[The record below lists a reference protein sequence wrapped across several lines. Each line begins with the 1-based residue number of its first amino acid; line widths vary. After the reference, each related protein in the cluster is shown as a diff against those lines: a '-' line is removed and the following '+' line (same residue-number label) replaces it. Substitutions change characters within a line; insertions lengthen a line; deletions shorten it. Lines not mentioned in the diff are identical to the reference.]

1 MAAMQRVRVLVVDD
15 NPQMRDLVAKGLEP
29 HAEIDIASDGVD
41 ALLKAVDQTP
51 DMIVC
56 DYKMPGMDGRQFYE
70 KLRGRQATR
79 ATPFIFLATRS
90 EIEEKLRPLV
100 DGVEDYIQKP
110 FYVKELV
117 RRTKKVIDRLAL
129 EMLQKRA
136 SRPGVLE
143 GRLEE
148 MNIIDLLQTLEMG
161 QKSGRLTVRQDG
173 AQCEMYFTGG
183 VCKHATNGTQEGEE
197 AVCRVIQWDKGE
209 FEIDFNATSDKV
221 TIERTT
227 QGLLMEALRLVDEAA
242 RDAAPAES

>member
-1 MAAMQRVRVLVVDD
+1 MKRVRVLVVDD
-15 NPQMRDLVAKGLEP
+15 NLKMRELIAHGLEA

-51 DMIVC
+51 DMIVS

-70 KLRGRQATR
+70 KLRGREATR
-79 ATPFIFLATRS
+79 ATPFIFVASRS
-90 EIEEKLRPLV
+90 EIEGKLRPLV

-110 FYVKELV
+110 FFVKELV
-117 RRTKKVIDRLAL
+117 RRAKKVIDRLAL
-129 EMLQKRA
+129 EKLQQRA
-136 SRPGVLE
+136 ARPGVLE

-161 QKSGRLTVRQDG
+161 QKSGRLTVRQG
-173 AQCEMYFTGG
+173 TEQCEMFFTGG
-183 VCKHATNGTQEGEE
+183 VCKHATNGKEEGEN

-242 RDAAPAES
+242 RDATPAES

>member
-1 MAAMQRVRVLVVDD
+1 MKSVRVLVVDD
-15 NPQMRDLVAKGLEP
+15 NLQMRELIAHGLEP

-51 DMIVC
+51 DMIVS

-70 KLRGRQATR
+70 KLRGREATK
-79 ATPFIFLATRS
+79 ATPFIFVASRS

-117 RRTKKVIDRLAL
+117 RRAKKVIDRLAL
-129 EMLQKRA
+129 EKLQQRA
-136 SRPGVLE
+136 ARPGVLE

-161 QKSGRLTVRQDG
+161 QKSGRLTVKQG
-173 AQCEMYFTGG
+173 AEQCEMYFTGG
-183 VCKHATNGTQEGEE
+183 VCKHATNGVQEGEE
-197 AVCRVIQWDKGE
+197 AVGRVIQWDKGE
-209 FEIDFNATSDKV
+209 FEIDFSANTDKV

-227 QGLLMEALRLVDEAA
+227 QGLLLEALRLVDESA

>member
-1 MAAMQRVRVLVVDD
+1 MKQVRVLVVDD
-15 NPQMRDLVAKGLEP
+15 NLQMRELIAKGLEP

-51 DMIVC
+51 DMIIS

-70 KLRGRQATR
+70 KLRGRQATH
-79 ATPFIFLATRS
+79 ATPFIFVASRS

-110 FYVKELV
+110 FFVQELV
-117 RRTKKVIDRLAL
+117 RRAKKVIDRLAL
-129 EMLQKRA
+129 EKLAQRA
-136 SRPGVLE
+136 ARPGVLE

-161 QKSGRLTVRQDG
+161 QKSGRLTVRQG
-173 AQCEMYFTGG
+173 EEYCEMYFTGG
-183 VCKHATNGTQEGEE
+183 VCKHASSGAQEGEE
-197 AVCRVIQWDKGE
+197 AVCRVIQWDKGS
-209 FEIDFNATSDKV
+209 FEIDFSATSDKV

-227 QGLLMEALRLVDEAA
+227 QGLLMEALRLVDEAS
-242 RDAAPAES
+242 RDSAPAES

>member
-1 MAAMQRVRVLVVDD
+1 MKRVRVLVVDD
-15 NPQMRDLVAKGLEP
+15 NLHMRELIARGLEP
-29 HAEIDIASDGVD
+29 HAEVDIASDGVD

-51 DMIVC
+51 DMIVS

-70 KLRGRQATR
+70 KLRGREATKT
-79 ATPFIFLATRS
+79 TPFIFVASRS

-100 DGVEDYIQKP
+100 DGIEDYIQKP
-110 FYVKELV
+110 FFVKELV
-117 RRTKKVIDRLAL
+117 RRAKKVIDRLAL
-129 EMLQKRA
+129 EKLQQRA
-136 SRPGVLE
+136 ARPGVLE

-161 QKSGRLTVRQDG
+161 QKSGRLTVRQG
-173 AQCEMYFTGG
+173 AEQCEMYFTGG
-183 VCKHATNGTQEGEE
+183 VCKHATNGTQVGEE

-209 FEIDFNATSDKV
+209 FEIDFNANSEKV
-221 TIERTT
+221 SIERTT

>member
-1 MAAMQRVRVLVVDD
+1 MKRVRVLVVDD
-15 NPQMRDLVAKGLEP
+15 NAQMRELIAHGLEP
-29 HAEIDIASDGVD
+29 HAEIDVASDGVD
-41 ALLKAVDQTP
+41 ALLKAVDRTP
-51 DMIVC
+51 DMIVS

-70 KLRGRQATR
+70 KLRGREATR
-79 ATPFIFLATRS
+79 ATPFIFVASRS

-117 RRTKKVIDRLAL
+117 RRAKKVIDRLAL
-129 EMLQKRA
+129 EKLQQRA
-136 SRPGVLE
+136 ARPGVLE

-161 QKSGRLTVRQDG
+161 QKSGRLTVRQG
-173 AQCEMYFTGG
+173 AEQCEMYFTGG
-183 VCKHATNGTQEGEE
+183 VCKHATNGTREGEE

-209 FEIDFNATSDKV
+209 FEIDFNASSDRV

-242 RDAAPAES
+242 RDATPAES